1 MKKIYCFAAAL
12 IIALSFTACKTP
24 ENQDNSSYSSTS
36 AVDSTAADAVS
47 SLDSSEAVIPAVNET
62 VISEVSS
69 IPDKPVYVKVEGIK
83 LSAYEKTFN
92 IGERFMPIVTMLPEN
107 ASNKSEIWESD
118 NTAVAT
124 VNKYGNITAI
134 GEGSCTV
141 TVKSADN
148 TELSAV
154 FKVTV
159 NAPIKIEMTYR
170 DGILIVNKS
179 YPLPSDYNPGVNGEA
194 KEALNRM
201 FADAKA
207 EKNLDMWVC
216 SGFRSYNVQ
225 KNLYNNYVKRDGV
238 KNADRYSARPGY
250 SEHQTGLA
258 FDINYA
264 DSRFAGTEQ
273 AIWLAE
279 NAYKYG
285 FILRYPEG
293 KEHITG
299 YKYEPWHYRY
309 IGVENATKIFSSG
322 LTLEEYF
329 GLTSVY
335 AE

>member
-1 MKKIYCFAAAL
+1 MKKIFCFAAAFV
-12 IIALSFTACKTP
+12 IAFTLTACKTEEKEDNVSSAVEP
-24 ENQDNSSYSSTS
+24 TKSDLNSSSVLS
-36 AVDSTAADAVS
+36 
-47 SLDSSEAVIPAVNET
+47 ET
-62 VISEVSS
+62 VVPTVEN
-69 IPDKPVYVKVEGIK
+69 IPDEPVITESKEVQEKVYVGVEEIK

-92 IGERFMPIVTMLPEN
+92 VGERFMPMVTMLPEN
-107 ASNKSEIWESD
+107 ASNKAEIWESD

-141 TVKSADN
+141 TVKSADKP
-148 TELSAV
+148 ELSAV

-159 NAPIKIEMTYR
+159 NAPVKVEMTYR

-179 YPLPSDYNPGVNGEA
+179 YPLPSDYNPGINGEA

-201 FADAKA
+201 FTDAKA
-207 EKNLDMWVC
+207 EKNLNMWVC

-238 KNADRYSARPGY
+238 QNADRYSARPGY

-264 DSRFAGTEQ
+264 DSRFEGTDQ

-299 YKYEPWHYRY
+299 YMYEPWHYRY
-309 IGVENATKIFSSG
+309 IGVENAAKIFASG
-322 LTLEEYF
+322 LTLEEYY